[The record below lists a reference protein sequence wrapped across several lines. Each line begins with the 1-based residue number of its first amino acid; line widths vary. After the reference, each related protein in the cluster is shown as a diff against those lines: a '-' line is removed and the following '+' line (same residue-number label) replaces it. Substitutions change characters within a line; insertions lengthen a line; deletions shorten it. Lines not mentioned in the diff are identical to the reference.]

1 MRPGGKITA
10 DVWRGRLARET
21 VDHCD
26 RQGMGSNL
34 SENHVPLI
42 LHQRNSAGV
51 QAGES
56 GRSTQMPRTYIPCA
70 TINYRM
76 PTGKLHI
83 VPLGGLGEF
92 GMNCMAIR
100 WGDDIIVIDGG
111 LMFPEAELLGVDI
124 VVPDISYLI
133 ENRLRVKGIILTH
146 GHEDHIGGLPW
157 ILSELNVPVWGTE
170 FTLAYV
176 EDKLEEHGLLDDA
189 DLREIRAGES
199 FQIGPFTI
207 SPIQVTHSLVDCV
220 ALAVHTP
227 LGVIIHTGDFKVD
240 PTPTDNRLFDLH
252 AFAEYGK
259 TGVLALFQDST
270 NVERKG
276 YTPSERAVR
285 RKFDEVFAHTKRR
298 LFISCF
304 SSSIHRIKLAVEMA
318 WQHGRKVAFAGRSM
332 NNSAEIA
339 EDLGY
344 IEIPEGLLIHPGEM
358 KNFPPEK
365 VCVLI
370 SGTQGEPMSALS
382 RAAVDNHKHAKIEKG
397 DTVMLSSR
405 IIPGNEKAIYRMIDH
420 LFRREAHVIYDDG
433 SSPPVHVSGHAS
445 QEELKLIINL
455 VKPKYFIPIHGEYR
469 QLKLHAE
476 MAAAMKGSVGNVILI
491 ESGDV
496 LEFDELS
503 ARKAGR
509 VNVGRVCIDSGS
521 RTDVVEDL
529 IVKDRRHLSEDGIVL
544 PIIAINK
551 LTGKVETTPEIVT
564 RGFSPGED
572 GFVGGARQIVM
583 QTLDSS
589 SAEEKAD
596 YGVIKEKI
604 RADLKRY
611 VSKQTQKRPLIMPV
625 ILEI

>member
-1 MRPGGKITA
+1 M
-10 DVWRGRLARET
+10 
-21 VDHCD
+21 
-26 RQGMGSNL
+26 
-34 SENHVPLI
+34 
-42 LHQRNSAGV
+42 
-51 QAGES
+51 
-56 GRSTQMPRTYIPCA
+56 
-70 TINYRM
+70 
-76 PTGKLHI
+76 
-83 VPLGGLGEF
+83 PLGGLGEF
-92 GMNCMAIR
+92 GMNCVAVR
-100 WGDDIIVIDGG
+100 WGDDIIVIDAG

-133 ENRLRVKGIILTH
+133 ENRQRVRAIILTH
-146 GHEDHIGGLPW
+146 GHEDHIGALPW

-170 FTLAYV
+170 FTLALL
-176 EDKLEEHGLLDDA
+176 EDKLEEHGLLENA
-189 DLREIRAGES
+189 DLREIRAGER
-199 FQIGPFTI
+199 FKAGPFTI
-207 SPIQVTHSLVDCV
+207 HPIHVTHSLVDCV
-220 ALAVHTP
+220 ALAIHTP
-227 LGVIIHTGDFKVD
+227 LGVLIHTGDFKVD
-240 PTPTDNRLFDLH
+240 PTPTDNKMFDLH

-259 TGVLALFQDST
+259 EGVLALFQDST

-285 RKFDEVFAHTKRR
+285 RKFDEVFARTERR

-304 SSSIHRIKLAVEMA
+304 SSSIHRIKLAVDLAFE
-318 WQHGRKVAFAGRSM
+318 HDRKVAFIGRSM
-332 NNSAEIA
+332 TSSSEIA

-358 KNFPPEK
+358 KNYPPEK
-365 VCVLI
+365 VCVMI

-397 DTVMLSSR
+397 DTVVLSSR

-420 LFRREAHVIYDDG
+420 LFRRQAHVIYEDG
-433 SSPPVHVSGHAS
+433 SSPPIHVSGHAS

-476 MAAAMKGSVGNVILI
+476 MAGAMRTSVGKVMLI
-491 ESGDV
+491 ESGDI
-496 LEFDELS
+496 LEFDELG

-529 IVKDRRHLSEDGIVL
+529 IIKDRRHLSEDGIVL

-551 LTGKVETTPEIVT
+551 LSGRVESAPEIVT
-564 RGFSPGED
+564 RGFAAGED
-572 GFVGGARQIVM
+572 GFVEGARQLVM
-583 QTLDSS
+583 QTLEFS

-611 VSKQTQKRPLIMPV
+611 ISKQTQKRPLIMPV

>member
-1 MRPGGKITA
+1 MA
-10 DVWRGRLARET
+10 
-21 VDHCD
+21 
-26 RQGMGSNL
+26 
-34 SENHVPLI
+34 
-42 LHQRNSAGV
+42 
-51 QAGES
+51 
-56 GRSTQMPRTYIPCA
+56 
-70 TINYRM
+70 
-76 PTGKLHI
+76 TGKLQI

-92 GMNCMAIR
+92 GMNCMAVR
-100 WGDDIIVIDGG
+100 WGEDILVIDAG
-111 LMFPEAELLGVDI
+111 LMFPESELLGVDI

-133 ENRLRVKGIILTH
+133 ENRERVRGIILTH

-170 FTLAYV
+170 FTLAYL
-176 EDKLEEHGLLDDA
+176 EDKLDEHGLLEDA
-189 DLREIRAGES
+189 DLREMRANERIK
-199 FQIGPFTI
+199 IGAFTVH
-207 SPIQVTHSLVDCV
+207 PIQVTHSLVDCV
-220 ALAVHTP
+220 ALAIHTP

-240 PTPTDNRLFDLH
+240 PTPTDNKLFDLH
-252 AFAEYGK
+252 TFAEYGK
-259 TGVLALFQDST
+259 TGVLALLQDST

-304 SSSIHRIKLAVEMA
+304 SSSIHRINLAVQLAYE
-318 WQHGRKVAFAGRSM
+318 HGRKVAFIGRSM

-344 IEIPEGLLIHPGEM
+344 IEVPEGLVINPGEM

-397 DTVMLSSR
+397 DTVVLSSR
-405 IIPGNEKAIYRMIDH
+405 IIPGNEKTIYRMIDH
-420 LFRREAHVIYDDG
+420 LFRREAHVIYEDG
-433 SSPPVHVSGHAS
+433 TNPPIHVSGHAS

-455 VKPKYFIPIHGEYR
+455 VKPRYFIPVHGEYR

-476 MAAAMKGSVGNVILI
+476 MAAAMRSSVGKVMLI
-491 ESGDV
+491 ESGDI
-496 LEFDELS
+496 LEFDELG
-503 ARKAGR
+503 ARKTGK

-529 IVKDRRHLSEDGIVL
+529 IIKDRRHISEDGIVL

-551 LTGKVETTPEIVT
+551 LSGEVEAPPEIVT
-564 RGFSPGED
+564 RGFNVGED
-572 GFVGGARQIVM
+572 GFMDGARRMVED
-583 QTLDSS
+583 TLAHSS
-589 SAEEKAD
+589 EEEKAD

-611 VSKQTQKRPLIMPV
+611 INKQSQKRPLIMPV